1 MRPGMVC
8 VLWSNTPGRASV
20 SKFFCILVATL
31 LLAAGVV
38 HADNYGEDSGDDSK
52 SKSLLAAEAAIA
64 KGNWAQALPL
74 LEAHIAGHFDDDE
87 AIAELGYVYTRLGD
101 KEMALQTLQSALW
114 MNPRSL
120 EANLYLGEFYVGQ
133 KDRPHAMERLAALDR
148 ICIFGCS
155 EYRRLKKAIA
165 AMGASR

>member
-1 MRPGMVC
+1 MNKLLR
-8 VLWSNTPGRASV
+8 
-20 SKFFCILVATL
+20 ILIATL
-31 LLAAGVV
+31 FLACGLA

-52 SKSLLAAEAAIA
+52 SKSQLAAEAAMT
-64 KGNWAQALPL
+64 KGNWAAAVPL

-87 AIAELGYVYTRLGD
+87 AVAELGYVYFRLGD

-120 EANLYLGEFYVGQ
+120 EANLYLGEFYVSQ
-133 KDRPHAMERLAALDR
+133 KDRPHALERLAALDR
-148 ICIFGCS
+148 ICIFGCG

-165 AMGASR
+165 TMGAPR

>member
-1 MRPGMVC
+1 MAQF
-8 VLWSNTPGRASV
+8 LLTLIASL
-20 SKFFCILVATL
+20 F
-31 LLAAGVV
+31 LAAGMA

-52 SKSLLAAEAAIA
+52 SKSQLAAEAAMA
-64 KGNWAQALPL
+64 KGNWAAAVPL

-87 AIAELGYVYTRLGD
+87 AVAELGYVYARLGD

-120 EANLYLGEFYVGQ
+120 EANLYLGEFYVSQ
-133 KDRPHAMERLAALDR
+133 KDRPHALERLAALDH
-148 ICIFGCS
+148 ICIFGCG
-155 EYRRLKKAIA
+155 EYRRLKKAIT

>member
-1 MRPGMVC
+1 MNKLLR
-8 VLWSNTPGRASV
+8 
-20 SKFFCILVATL
+20 ILIATL
-31 LLAAGVV
+31 FLACGLA

-52 SKSLLAAEAAIA
+52 SKSQLAAEAAMA
-64 KGNWAQALPL
+64 KGNWAAALPL

-87 AIAELGYVYTRLGD
+87 AVAELGYVYARLGD
-101 KEMALQTLQSALW
+101 KEMALRTLQSALW

-120 EANLYLGEFYVGQ
+120 DANLYLGEFYVSQ

-165 AMGASR
+165 AMGTSR

>member
-1 MRPGMVC
+1 MNKLLC
-8 VLWSNTPGRASV
+8 V
-20 SKFFCILVATL
+20 LVATL
-31 LLAAGVV
+31 FLACGLA

-52 SKSLLAAEAAIA
+52 SKSQLAAEAAMA
-64 KGNWAQALPL
+64 KGNWAAALPL

-87 AIAELGYVYTRLGD
+87 AVAELGYVYARLGD

-120 EANLYLGEFYVGQ
+120 EANLYLGEFYVSQ

-148 ICIFGCS
+148 ICIFGCG

-165 AMGASR
+165 AMGTSR